1 MELKTVKIENPD
13 HLNMILG
20 QTHFIKSVEDIH
32 EAVVT
37 TVPMA
42 KFGLAFCEASD
53 VCLVR
58 YTGTD
63 DKLVELAK
71 TNAYNLSA
79 GHCFIMFMKDMFP
92 INILNTIQN
101 VPEVCG
107 IFCATANPVEV
118 VIAQTQQGR
127 GILGVIDGFASKGI
141 ETDADIQKRKDFL
154 RMIGYKQ

>member
-1 MELKTVKIENPD
+1 MELSTVTIENPD

-20 QTHFIKSVEDIH
+20 QTHFIKSVEDIY
-32 EAVVT
+32 EAVIT

-58 YTGTD
+58 FAGTD
-63 DKLVELAK
+63 DELVELAQK
-71 TNAYNLSA
+71 NAYNLAA

-92 INILNTIQN
+92 INVLNAIQN
-101 VPEVCG
+101 VPEVCS

-118 VIAQTQQGR
+118 VIAQTEQGR
-127 GILGVIDGFASKGI
+127 GILGVVDGFASKGI
-141 ETDADIQKRKDFL
+141 ETEADIQKRKDFL
-154 RMIGYKQ
+154 RAIGYKQ